1 MSEKV
6 RVFLSAAGQEALT
19 ALYGVALQDPR
30 LSVVGLAP
38 TVDLLQA
45 QLPTAAAEVAV
56 VDAELL
62 IPRGEKG
69 LMQFLASTHGG
80 AALIVLIPVGMEPM
94 RPALLNVDKVREV
107 LTKPVNPSELMNRV
121 YQVGQSERA
130 LQVQVAPAQAMQRS
144 LAAAAPAATVASGT
158 HVFAVTASKGGPG
171 KTTVAVNFAYR
182 LAQYGVRTLIVGF
195 DTPDAVGIQLG
206 LPRSPN
212 MGQWFRTP
220 SRQSLQAAIQTKDG
234 MLDVLLSPNDAVHAA
249 QIAAG
254 DMIARAGSIAGEMA
268 AGDMPARR
276 LVEEAMRRAL
286 AEAREGTIARLVDE
300 VRVLNPPYA
309 AVVMDL
315 PPTQTE
321 WNIQPLM
328 RATAVILVAEPS
340 LTDQV
345 NAIETLNILTGVLDP
360 RYRVPKEA
368 IYIVLNRVTDRDP
381 LTAAAFRDG
390 IESKLGWA
398 PPVIARIPHDPDVRR
413 AQLNFQPPVVS
424 VEEFREG
431 IDHMVSF
438 FFPNLSGVKP
448 GGRVF
453 SLGGIRIRL
462 RK

>member
-6 RVFLSAAGQEALT
+6 RVFLSAPGQEALT
-19 ALYGVALQDPR
+19 TLYGVALQDPR

-38 TVDLLQA
+38 TVELLET
-45 QLPTAAAEVAV
+45 QLPTASAEVAV

-62 IPRGEKG
+62 IPKGEKG
-69 LMQFLASTHGG
+69 LMDFLASKHGG
-80 AALIVLIPVGMEPM
+80 AALIVLTPPGMEPL
-94 RPALLNVDKVREV
+94 RGALLNLDRVREV
-107 LTKPVNPSELMNRV
+107 LTKPVNPAELMNRV
-121 YQVGQSERA
+121 YQVGQSERTMQA
-130 LQVQVAPAQAMQRS
+130 QVAPAQAMSRTTTV
-144 LAAAAPAATVASGT
+144 AAPTATVAAGT

-182 LAQYGVRTLIVGF
+182 LAQHGVRTLVVGF

-220 SRQSLQAAIQTKDG
+220 SREALQAAIQQKDG
-234 MLDVLLSPNDAVHAA
+234 ILDVLLSPNDAVHAA
-249 QIAAG
+249 QIAAE
-254 DMIARAGSIAGEMA
+254 DMIARAGSIAEEL
-268 AGDMPARR
+268 GDGIPPRR
-276 LVEEAMRRAL
+276 LVEEALRRAL
-286 AEAREGTIARLVDE
+286 SETREGTIARLVDE

-340 LTDQV
+340 LADQV

-381 LTAAAFRDG
+381 LTPSAFRDG
-390 IESKLGWA
+390 IEAKLGWA

-413 AQLNFQPPVVS
+413 AQMNFQLPVVT
-424 VEEFREG
+424 VEDFREG
-431 IDHMVSF
+431 IDQIVAF

-448 GGRVF
+448 GGRTLN
-453 SLGGIRIRL
+453 LGGLRIRL
-462 RK
+462 KS

>member
-6 RVFLSAAGQEALT
+6 RVFLSAPGQEALT

-38 TVDLLQA
+38 TVELLEA
-45 QLPTAAAEVAV
+45 QLPTASAEVAV

-62 IPRGEKG
+62 IPKGEKG
-69 LMQFLASTHGG
+69 LMEFLASKHGG
-80 AALIVLIPVGMEPM
+80 AALIVLTPAGMEPL
-94 RPALLNVDKVREV
+94 RPALHNLDRVREV

-130 LQVQVAPAQAMQRS
+130 LQTQVAPAQAMSRT
-144 LAAAAPAATVASGT
+144 ATVATPTATVASGT

-220 SRQSLQAAIQTKDG
+220 SRQSLQAAIQHKDG
-234 MLDVLLSPNDAVHAA
+234 TLDVLLSPNDAVHAA
-249 QIAAG
+249 QIAAE
-254 DMIARAGSIAGEMA
+254 DMIARAGSIAEEMG
-268 AGDMPARR
+268 GDTSPRR

-286 AEAREGTIARLVDE
+286 SEAREGTIARLVDE

-340 LTDQV
+340 LADQV

-381 LTAAAFRDG
+381 LTPNAFRDG

-424 VEEFREG
+424 VEDFREG
-431 IDHMVSF
+431 IDQIVAF

-448 GGRVF
+448 RGKVVN
-453 SLGGIRIRL
+453 LGGIRIRL